1 MMSHAIT
8 RCAVLILAAGQ
19 SSRLGSPKQ
28 LLEFEGSPLIS
39 RVAKTAVEAGIGEM
53 FVVVGANAE
62 QVLAELEMPG
72 LRVVKNEE
80 WKEGMASSIRA
91 GLAAVEKAD
100 LEADGVMILVC
111 DQPYLEAGTL
121 REILQKQQSSG
132 SAMAASVY
140 QGKVGTPAVFH
151 RSIFPKL
158 MELKGDTGARK
169 IFSAYADQV
178 TLVQFE
184 KGIIDIDTKEDYEK
198 LIHNQ

>member
-1 MMSHAIT
+1 MSGAIN

-39 RVAKTAVEAGIGEM
+39 RVAKTAVEADIGEV

-62 QVLAELEMPG
+62 QVKNELNMPH
-72 LRVVKNEE
+72 LRLVLNEE
-80 WKEGMASSIRA
+80 WQEGMASSIRK
-91 GLAAVEKAD
+91 GLAAVEKA
-100 LEADGVMILVC
+100 EPEVDGVMILVC

-121 REILQKQQSSG
+121 REILQKQQASG
-132 SAMAASVY
+132 LAMAASVY

-151 RSIFPKL
+151 RSIFPQL
-158 MELKGDTGARK
+158 MELTGDTGARK
-169 IFSAYADQV
+169 LFNAHAGEV
-178 TLVQFE
+178 ALVPFE

>member
-1 MMSHAIT
+1 MSNAVT

-28 LLEFEGSPLIS
+28 LLEFEGSPLIN
-39 RVAKTAVEAGIGEM
+39 RVAGTAVEAAIGEV

-62 QVLAELEMPG
+62 QVVAELNKPA
-72 LRVVKNEE
+72 LRLVKNED
-80 WKEGMASSIRA
+80 WQEGMASSIRK

-100 LEADGVMILVC
+100 PGVDGIMILVC
-111 DQPYLEAGTL
+111 DQPFLEVGTL
-121 REILQKQQSSG
+121 REILQKQQALG

-140 QGKVGTPAVFH
+140 QGQVGAPAVFH

-169 IFSAYADQV
+169 IFNAYADQV
-178 TLVQFE
+178 ALVQFE

>member
-1 MMSHAIT
+1 MNNAIT

-28 LLEFEGSPLIS
+28 LLEFKGSPLIS
-39 RVAKTAVEAGIGEM
+39 RVARTAVDAGIGEV
-53 FVVVGANAE
+53 FVVVGANGE
-62 QVLAELEMPG
+62 Q
-72 LRVVKNEE
+72 VKNELNMPHLRLVE
-80 WKEGMASSIRA
+80 NEDWMEGMASSIRK
-91 GLAAVEKAD
+91 GLAAVEDAD
-100 LEADGVMILVC
+100 PEVDGIMILVC

-121 REILQKQQSSG
+121 REILQKQQASG
-132 SAMAASVY
+132 SAMAASEY

-169 IFSAYADQV
+169 IFNAYADQV
-178 TLVQFE
+178 ALVQFE